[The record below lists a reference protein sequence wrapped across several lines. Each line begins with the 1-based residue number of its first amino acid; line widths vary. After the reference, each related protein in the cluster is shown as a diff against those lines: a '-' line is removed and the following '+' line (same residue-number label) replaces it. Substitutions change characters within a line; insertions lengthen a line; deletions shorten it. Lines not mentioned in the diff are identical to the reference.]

1 MNRFSMRP
9 FRVLG
14 IGVVLACGAGLSSC
28 APEES
33 DTMRKSREQRD
44 QQELQSKEML
54 RDARHSVQDQL
65 RELGVKNR

>member
-1 MNRFSMRP
+1 
-9 FRVLG
+9 
-14 IGVVLACGAGLSSC
+14 
-28 APEES
+28 
-33 DTMRKSREQRD
+33 MRKSREQRD

>member
-1 MNRFSMRP
+1 MNRFSMRQ

-14 IGVVLACGAGLSSC
+14 IGVVLACCAGLSSC
-28 APEES
+28 GPDES

-54 RDARHSVQDQL
+54 RDARHSVRDQL